1 MAQKVVVVGAGIVG
15 ASFAWHL
22 AREGAAVTVIEAAG
36 VASAATEKSFG
47 WINAS
52 FSETPAYFALRM
64 AGIEAWRGVGR
75 TLGPQA
81 GLRWGGS
88 LWWEEAGDALQAQA
102 AALRDL
108 NYDME
113 IIEKNSILAMVPGL
127 ARVPDAAIHVRC
139 EGAVDMA
146 AATQRMLDAAV
157 ERGASVL
164 IGVALEGVEARAGR
178 LRAVRTSH
186 GWIDADA
193 VVLATGAASGAVL
206 AALDFNLPMQ
216 NKRGMILHSA
226 AIAPLLEPI
235 VLAPGVHVR
244 QAADGHLV
252 VGEIF
257 SGDGP
262 GAARLAHDP
271 AGLAA
276 EVMARLA
283 ALLPATAGIALERV
297 MLGTRPVPGDGFPAV
312 GPVPGVEGLYLA
324 TMHSGITLAPIIGQ
338 LGAAEV
344 MGGPEAALLAPFRPA
359 RFA

>member
-22 AREGAAVTVIEAAG
+22 AQAGAAVTVIEAAG
-36 VASAATEKSFG
+36 IASAATEKSFG

-64 AGIEAWRGVGR
+64 AGIEAWREMGDA
-75 TLGPQA
+75 LGPEA

-88 LWWEEAGDALQAQA
+88 LWWEEAGDALETQA

-113 IIEKNSILAMVPGL
+113 VVGKNRVMAMVPGL
-127 ARVPDAAIHVRC
+127 AQAPDAAIHVRC

-146 AATQRMLDAAV
+146 AATRRMLDGAV
-157 ERGASVL
+157 GMGAKVL
-164 IGVALEGVEARAGR
+164 VGVALQGVEAPGGRA
-178 LRAVRTSH
+178 RAALTSH
-186 GWIDADA
+186 GRIEADA

-206 AALDFNLPMQ
+206 AALDFGLPMD
-216 NKRGMILHSA
+216 NKRGMILHTA
-226 AIAPLLEPI
+226 PTAPLLEPI

-244 QAADGHLV
+244 QATDGHLV

-262 GAARLAHDP
+262 GAARLATDP

-283 ALLPATAGIALERV
+283 ALLPATRGLALERV

-312 GPVPGVEGLYLA
+312 GPVPGIDGLYLA
-324 TMHSGITLAPIIGQ
+324 TMHSGITLAPVIGQ

-344 MGGPEAALLAPFRPA
+344 MGGPDAALLAPYRPA